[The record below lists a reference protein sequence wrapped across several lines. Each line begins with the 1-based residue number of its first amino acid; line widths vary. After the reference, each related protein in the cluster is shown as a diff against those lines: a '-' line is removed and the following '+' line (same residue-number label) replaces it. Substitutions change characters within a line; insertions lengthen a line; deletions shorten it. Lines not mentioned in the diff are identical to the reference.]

1 MNNIFVCINIY
12 KDINNNIAF
21 TVEDISGNY
30 INSNTATKEEK
41 EAIIE
46 CCNKVINHF
55 K

>member
-1 MNNIFVCINIY
+1 MNNMFVCINIY
-12 KDINNNIAF
+12 KDRNNIAF

-41 EAIIE
+41 QAIIE